1 MRTLVCETKSKPT
14 ALLSLAMR
22 EVHIFNSS
30 FKENVQLRSKW
41 SSKQHLVNAL
51 ILLNVPGT

>member
-1 MRTLVCETKSKPT
+1 MCTVVSETKSKPT

-30 FKENVQLRSKW
+30 FKKIVQF
-41 SSKQHLVNAL
+41 SSKQLLVNAL

>member
-1 MRTLVCETKSKPT
+1 MCTVVSETKSKPT

-30 FKENVQLRSKW
+30 FKKIVQFR
-41 SSKQHLVNAL
+41 SSKQLLVNAL